1 MTHAPGRQAIH
12 DVAALINRIDICV
25 LASRAEDGELHAR
38 PMSNN
43 GEADWD
49 GQSWFLA
56 PSDGRLV
63 AELRANP
70 EAVTTYR
77 AETGYTF
84 VTISGRTTLET
95 DPSLKRRLWLDELER
110 WFPNG
115 PEDPNVTLIRLD
127 AEAAQWW
134 TEDGD
139 GSADLR
145 EVAAT
150 S

>member
-1 MTHAPGRQAIH
+1 MTSAPGRQAIREI
-12 DVAALINRIDICV
+12 AALINRIDICI
-25 LASRAEDGELHAR
+25 LATRAEDGELHAR

-43 GEADWD
+43 GEADWN
-49 GQSWFLA
+49 GQSWFFA

-70 EAVTTYR
+70 EVVTTYR
-77 AETGYTF
+77 AEQGFTF
-84 VTISGRTTLET
+84 VTISGRATLES

-127 AEAAQWW
+127 AGAAQWW
-134 TEDGD
+134 TEHGD
-139 GSADLR
+139 GAANLR
-145 EVAAT
+145 EMAT
-150 S
+150 SS